1 MFHLRADLVESIVAH
16 ARRDYPRKVCGQLLG
31 LEGASPERYVPMA
44 NADDPAVQA
53 YSWRFDP
60 TEQLEVHRQA
70 LARGEVSLAA
80 VHSHSRVPLRPMTDS
95 GLPEAYPSPKDIE
108 FMTLQPD
115 IHFVIV
121 ALKGRDDTE
130 PEVRSFCLTEAGEV
144 AEDTLRVE

>member
-1 MFHLRADLVESIVAH
+1 MFRLRSDLVESIVAH
-16 ARRDYPRKVCGQLLG
+16 AHRDYPREVCGQLLG
-31 LEGASPERYVPMA
+31 PEGASPERYAPMA
-44 NADDPAVQA
+44 NADDPAVQT

-70 LARGEVSLAA
+70 LARGEVSLAV

-108 FMTLQPD
+108 FMALQPD
-115 IHFVIV
+115 VRFVIV

-130 PEVRSFCLTEAGEV
+130 PEVRSFYLDETGEV
-144 AEDTLRVE
+144 VEDELRVE